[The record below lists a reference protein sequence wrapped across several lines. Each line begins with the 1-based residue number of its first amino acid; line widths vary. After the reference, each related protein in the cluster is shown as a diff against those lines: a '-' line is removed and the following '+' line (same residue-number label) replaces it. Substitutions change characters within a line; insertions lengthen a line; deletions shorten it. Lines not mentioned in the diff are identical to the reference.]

1 MAVVFCVEKSFFK
14 KIILFLLVFSILFND
29 RIYNGLNIVY
39 ADNLSLLVKATNVNV
54 RSGPG
59 TNYTA
64 LGRVGAGYRINVTG
78 SSKDS
83 AGKTW
88 YKFTYNGKT
97 AYIRSDFVKKSA
109 TYVYDQNF
117 ESHLDSQGFPED
129 YKVLLRQLH
138 ADFPNFVFNKKQIN
152 MDFNYVV
159 DQEMVGVRSLVTKGA
174 ISSYK
179 STDVGKY
186 DWTTSTWPTFDGN
199 SWVAAS
205 REVVAYYMDPRNALY
220 DPYIYQFENQKY
232 NSNYQTVQGVQEMLK
247 GTFMDK
253 RINTQQIIS
262 NYNDGTII
270 PIITNDNSV
279 TNISGTNNSNTS
291 NTSNTSNIIMPSNTN
306 PNTTNNAQYVPSN
319 GPGMDGISNTN
330 SHSGIVGEYGPGIV
344 DYSGLA
350 TPILKN
356 TNDDEVMAFTGSRII
371 VMPNVELNNS
381 LGTSNS
387 IFDENENYKFAYLPA
402 GNYSYAEIIYN
413 ACAQIGINPYV
424 VVAMILQEQGV
435 DGKSDSISGK
445 NAKFPGIYNFGNI
458 GAFANQSAGLTAVEN
473 GLLFASTEG
482 SYNRPWNSIEK
493 AIYGVVDY
501 YANSFINKGQDT
513 FYLKKW
519 NVQGNNPFQHQYMT
533 NVLGAANESV
543 FLSQAY
549 DDVMKAAIHEFNIIC
564 YNNMPLEIQELPTKD
579 GNPNNRLKSLTVD
592 GYVLTPTFDT
602 NVLNYSL
609 VLPQNVTK
617 IKVNAV
623 PFDSK
628 ASVTGKGNVDIV
640 VSNTIVNVNVI
651 AQNGDIRQY
660 SIYVYRPGL
669 ENTTYNTSDLVI
681 PIIDNQNNTNN
692 TNNTP
697 NIIYSNNA
705 SVLEPPP
712 IINSTVTT
720 GGPGM

>member
-1 MAVVFCVEKSFFK
+1 MPMYFCVGKSIFK
-14 KIILFLLVFSILFND
+14 KILSFLLIITILLTSRTYFKPK
-29 RIYNGLNIVY
+29 IVY
-39 ADNLSLLVKATNVNV
+39 ADNLSVLVKATNVNI

-59 TNYTA
+59 SNHSA
-64 LGRVGAGYRINVTG
+64 LGRVSAGYRINVIG
-78 SSKDS
+78 STKDS
-83 AGKTW
+83 QGKTW
-88 YKFTYNGKT
+88 YKFLYNNKT
-97 AYIRSDFVKKSA
+97 AYIRSDFVKQSA
-109 TYVYDQNF
+109 TYVHDQNF
-117 ESHLDSQGFPED
+117 ENHLSSQGFPED

-138 ADFPNFVFNKKQIN
+138 ADYPNFVFNKKQIN
-152 MDFNYVV
+152 MDFNYAV
-159 DQEMVGVRSLVTKGA
+159 DQEMVGVRTLVTKGA

-220 DPYIYQFENQKY
+220 DPYIYQFEEQKY
-232 NSNYQTVQGVQEMLK
+232 NSNFQTIQGVAEMVK
-247 GTFMDK
+247 GTFLDK
-253 RINTQQIIS
+253 RINTQEIAS
-262 NYNDGTII
+262 NSTNGTI
-270 PIITNDNSV
+270 PIITQDN
-279 TNISGTNNSNTS
+279 TNSN
-291 NTSNTSNIIMPSNTN
+291 NNVIVPNNTN
-306 PNTTNNAQYVPSN
+306 PTNTNNASYIPSQ
-319 GPGMDGISNTN
+319 GPGMDNFSTSNAQ
-330 SHSGIVGEYGPGIV
+330 SGIANQVGPGVI

-350 TPILKN
+350 IPILSN
-356 TNDDEVMAFTGSRII
+356 VNDDEVVAFTNSRII
-371 VMPNVELNNS
+371 VMPLTDIDGS

-387 IFDENENYKFAYLPA
+387 IIDETSNYQFTYLPA

-424 VVAMILQEQGV
+424 AVAMILQEQGV
-435 DGKSDSISGK
+435 DGKSDSISGNNK
-445 NAKFPGIYNFGNI
+445 KFPGIYNFGNI
-458 GAFANQSAGLTAVEN
+458 GSYANQSAGLSPVEN

-482 SYNRPWNSIEK
+482 SYNRPWNSPEK

-519 NVQGNNPFQHQYMT
+519 NVQGNEPFTHQYMT
-533 NVLGAANESV
+533 NVLGAANEAV

-549 DDVMKAAIHEFNIIC
+549 DDVMKNSVHEFSIVC
-564 YNNMPLEIQELPTKD
+564 YNNMPQEIAPLPTKD
-579 GNPNNRLKSLTVD
+579 GNPNNRLKSLSVD

-602 NVLNYSL
+602 NTLNYTL
-609 VLPQNVTK
+609 VLPQNVST
-617 IKVNAV
+617 IKVSAV

-669 ENTTYNTSDLVI
+669 ENTTYNPNELVI
-681 PIIDNQNNTNN
+681 PIIGNQDNIITA
-692 TNNTP
+692 P
-697 NIIYSNNA
+697 NIINNNQSGVFQA
-705 SVLEPPP
+705 PP
-712 IINSTVTT
+712 IINSTLVT